1 MGVCAP
7 SQESDVN
14 AALTGGALEC
24 QPTQLDANHSKAFG
38 IL

>member
-1 MGVCAP
+1 MGMYAP
-7 SQESDVN
+7 SRESDVN
-14 AALTGGALEC
+14 ATVPGGALEW